1 MLKKLKMIKQFR
13 QHRGSLDESL
23 KTSVEVSGIEDIR
36 KYLDTSILKNI
47 KIKNDPI
54 TDNRLSENCG
64 NIVYKV
70 VADFGEYKEQCVGF
84 CNFYEE

>member
-1 MLKKLKMIKQFR
+1 MIKQFR
-13 QHRGSLDESL
+13 QHRGSLIESL
-23 KTSVEVSGIEDIR
+23 KTSVKVNGIEDIR
-36 KYLDTSILKNI
+36 KHLDTSILKNI
-47 KIKNDPI
+47 KIKNEKIIDERQLDLGR
-54 TDNRLSENCG
+54 DNWG